1 MSGAQSMICTR
12 CNALRSGGDR
22 CATCGARLQTLSRAK
37 FRGRLALCAGAFL
50 VIFMGSIWIWVDRLF
65 ATRGIAQNDPGAAQ
79 FLGKINVAF
88 ALVVVAG
95 VLGIAN
101 GWVMARSGRR
111 NLALIVGLVVAFA
124 AAVFIAAGASNG
136 YRPG

>member
-1 MSGAQSMICTR
+1 M
-12 CNALRSGGDR
+12 D
-22 CATCGARLQTLSRAK
+22 AK
-37 FRGRLALCAGAFL
+37 LRGRLAMGAGAFL
-50 VIFMGSIWIWVDRLF
+50 VVFIAAIWIWIDRLF
-65 ATRGIAQNDPGAAQ
+65 ATRGIAASDPGAAQ

-95 VLGIAN
+95 VLGVLN

-111 NLALIVGLVVAFA
+111 NVALIVGLVVAFA
-124 AAVFIAAGASNG
+124 AAVFLAAVASSG

>member
-1 MSGAQSMICTR
+1 MDAK
-12 CNALRSGGDR
+12 LRGW
-22 CATCGARLQTLSRAK
+22 
-37 FRGRLALCAGAFL
+37 LALGAGAFL
-50 VIFMGSIWIWVDRLF
+50 VVFMSAIWIWIDRLF
-65 ATRGIAQNDPGAAQ
+65 AARGIAQSDPGAAQ

-101 GWVMARSGRR
+101 GWIMAHSGRR
-111 NLALIVGLVVAFA
+111 NVALIVGLVVAFA
-124 AAVFIAAGASNG
+124 AGVFLAAAASSG